1 MSLRR
6 RTVLAGLLGLGGLA
20 LAPLASL
27 WPRRARAALA
37 EDTLRALETS
47 PYVYVSPLRSDG
59 SESTCHGEVWYAWL
73 DGRAVIITARDRW
86 KAQAL
91 TRGLDRARLWVGD
104 YGRWKR
110 LGIVNDDFRQGP
122 SFTARAERI
131 TDPAVLDALL
141 VAYERKYPDE
151 IGEWRDRFREG
162 FASGERV
169 LIGYTPLEAEEEGA
183 GEPGAAKPDAA
194 EPGPAKPDA
203 ADPGTPEG

>member
-1 MSLRR
+1 MRLQR
-6 RTVLAGLLGLGGLA
+6 RTVLGGLVGLAGLA
-20 LAPLASL
+20 LAPVASL
-27 WPRRARAALA
+27 WPRRARAAEEPGASGSDNASGAVLP
-37 EDTLRALETS
+37 ETTRRALETS

-59 SESTCHGEVWYAWL
+59 SESACHGEVWYAWL
-73 DGRAVIITARDRW
+73 DGRVVIITARDRW

-122 SFTARAERI
+122 RFTARAERI
-131 TDPAVLDALL
+131 TDPAVLDRLL

-169 LIGYTPLEAEEEGA
+169 LLAYTPLEADGA
-183 GEPGAAKPDAA
+183 GEAVPD
-194 EPGPAKPDA
+194 G
-203 ADPGTPEG
+203 EG